1 LLQALLE
8 AKSVSEE
15 MSGDE
20 MEDRKSKYLILVGDG
35 MADEAQKVLDGKTP
49 LEEAQTPHMDRIA
62 SEGILGLTET
72 IAPHQ
77 EPGSD
82 VANMAILGYDP
93 DLFHTGRAPLEAAS
107 MGVQLLPGEVAF
119 RCNLVSVEI
128 NPDGELVLADY
139 SAGHISSEHGRV
151 LIAALQKSLGNEWF
165 QFYPGVSYR
174 HLLVWRKGRSDL
186 SITPPH
192 DVTGQPVAEYWQ
204 AYNEVPNLRS
214 LMESARE
221 VLGQQDLNR
230 KLVAEGKRAANAI
243 WLWGQGIAPV
253 MPSLTELFGIRGVVI
268 SAVDLLKGLGI
279 CSGLEAVSV
288 PGATGYLD
296 TNYKGKVEAALDALE
311 DKDFVYL
318 HVEAPDEASHEGDLR
333 LKIEAIEAFDA
344 NVVGPI
350 LEACIHLANT
360 RVMVITDHLTPIR
373 TRTHAK
379 GLVPFA
385 VCDSFAGRVK
395 NQRGFS
401 EVSAAESGLVIKPG
415 HMLMDR
421 FIKGD
426 FAHTA

>member
-1 LLQALLE
+1 MIE
-8 AKSVSEE
+8 S
-15 MSGDE
+15 
-20 MEDRKSKYLILVGDG
+20 RTKYIILVGDG
-35 MADEAQKVLDGKTP
+35 MADEAQKELNGKTP
-49 LEEAQTPHMDRIA
+49 LEEAQSPHMDRIA

-72 IAPHQ
+72 IGPHQ

-82 VANMAILGYDP
+82 VANMAIVGYDP
-93 DLFHTGRAPLEAAS
+93 DRFHTGRAPLEAAS
-107 MGVQLLPGEVAF
+107 MGVHLLPGEVAF
-119 RCNLVSVEI
+119 RCNLVNVEI
-128 NPDGELVLADY
+128 NTDGELVLADY

-165 QFYPGVSYR
+165 HFYPGVSYR
-174 HLLVWRKGRSDL
+174 HLLVWKDGRSDFF
-186 SITPPH
+186 ITPPH

-204 AYNEVPNLRS
+204 AYNEVPDLKS

-221 VLGQQDLNR
+221 VLREQDLNR
-230 KLVAEGKRAANAI
+230 QLVAQGKRAANAV

-253 MPSLTELFGIRGVVI
+253 MPSLTERFGIRGVVI

-296 TNYKGKVEAALDALE
+296 TNYQGKVTAALDALQ

-318 HVEAPDEASHEGDLR
+318 HVEAPDEASHEGNLG

-350 LEACIHLANT
+350 LEACIHLPQT

-385 VCDSFAGRVK
+385 ICDNFAGRV
-395 NQRGFS
+395 NNRRGFS
-401 EVSAAESGLVIKPG
+401 EGKAAATGLVIKPG

-426 FAHTA
+426 FSHRA

>member
-1 LLQALLE
+1 
-8 AKSVSEE
+8 
-15 MSGDE
+15 MSDGGT
-20 MEDRKSKYLILVGDG
+20 KYIILVGDG
-35 MADEAQKVLDGKTP
+35 MGDEAQKELDGKTP
-49 LEEAQTPHMDRIA
+49 LEEAQTPHMDGLA
-62 SEGILGLTET
+62 SRGILGLTET

-93 DLFHTGRAPLEAAS
+93 DEFHTGRAPLEAAS
-107 MGVQLLPGEVAF
+107 MGVKLLTGEVAF
-119 RCNLVSVEI
+119 RCNLVTVEI
-128 NPDGELVLADY
+128 NPEGELILSDY
-139 SAGHISSEHGRV
+139 SAGHISSENGRV

-165 QFYPGVSYR
+165 HFYPGVSYR
-174 HLLVWRKGRSDL
+174 HLLVWRDGRSDL
-186 SITPPH
+186 TITPPH

-204 AYNEVPNLRS
+204 AYDKVPHLRS

-221 VLGQQDLNR
+221 VLGEEDLNR
-230 KLVAEGKRAANAI
+230 QLVAQGRRAANAI

-253 MPSLTELFGIRGVVI
+253 MPSLTERFGIQGVVI

-279 CSGLEAVSV
+279 CAGLEPLSV

-296 TNYKGKVEAALDALE
+296 TNYKGKVIAALDALQ

-318 HVEAPDEASHEGDLR
+318 HVEAPDEASHEGDLG

-350 LEACIHLANT
+350 IEACSNLLDLRI
-360 RVMVITDHLTPIR
+360 MVITDHLTPIR

-385 VCDSFAGRVK
+385 VCDFPAGPVLSR
-395 NQRGFS
+395 RGFS
-401 EVSAAESGLVIKPG
+401 ERSAAGTGLVVKPG

-421 FIKGD
+421 FIKGY
-426 FAHTA
+426 FSQTA

>member
-1 LLQALLE
+1 
-8 AKSVSEE
+8 
-15 MSGDE
+15 MSGYE

-35 MADEAQKVLDGKTP
+35 MADEAQEVLDGKTP

-72 IAPHQ
+72 IGPHQ

-93 DLFHTGRAPLEAAS
+93 DRFHTGRAPLEAAS
-107 MGVQLLPGEVAF
+107 MGVHLSPGEVAF

-151 LIAALQKSLGNEWF
+151 LIAALQNSLGNEWF
-165 QFYPGVSYR
+165 HFYPGVSYR
-174 HLLVWRKGRSDL
+174 HLLVWKDGRSEL
-186 SITPPH
+186 TITPPH

-204 AYNEVPNLRS
+204 AYNEVPDLRS

-221 VLGQQDLNR
+221 VLGEQDLNR
-230 KLVAEGKRAANAI
+230 QLVAQGKRAANAI

-253 MPSLTELFGIRGVVI
+253 MPSLTERFGIQGVVI

-296 TNYKGKVEAALDALE
+296 TNYKGKVAAALDALQ

-318 HVEAPDEASHEGDLR
+318 HVEAPDEASHEGDLG

-350 LEACIHLANT
+350 LEACIQLPDT

-385 VCDSFAGRVK
+385 VCDSFAGRV
-395 NQRGFS
+395 NNRRGFS
-401 EVSAAESGLVIKPG
+401 EGSAAGTGLVVKPG

-426 FAHTA
+426 FSPQA